1 MKEKN
6 YTYNLNKQSCWQ
18 TIIITKMTRRC
29 IKENQFKTTQKA
41 TEFNIKFNEDIHLR
55 LSHYSNHINRFI
67 LEETD

>member
-1 MKEKN
+1 
-6 YTYNLNKQSCWQ
+6 
-18 TIIITKMTRRC
+18 MTQRC

-67 LEETD
+67 LEETDKILLNIVSHVKSKIKKLPF